1 MVTAVRFLSILGIVI
16 HGVLFI
22 ASVGASGM
30 SDSGSEKGS
39 ASLFF
44 FMPFVYFAFCLVTS
58 LKEAKGFLLLPVGVL
73 AHLLIVPF
81 YWRAVH
87 DGIGI
92 IALVP
97 LILAPCWFLMCRQ
110 RTIK

>member
-1 MVTAVRFLSILGIVI
+1 
-16 HGVLFI
+16 
-22 ASVGASGM
+22 M
-30 SDSGSEKGS
+30 SDSGSETGS

-44 FMPFVYFAFCLVTS
+44 FMPFGYFAFCFVTS
-58 LKEAKGFLLLPVGVL
+58 MKQFKRLLLLPAGILV
-73 AHLLIVPF
+73 HFLIVPF

-97 LILAPCWFLMCRQ
+97 LILAPCWFLMCLQGIR
-110 RTIK
+110 K